1 MNAITFLKANVLS
14 PAFALILI
22 LSSCSERRP
31 IGRAADAKY
40 LEDGSNKGL
49 VNLGKINA
57 QDFTRAANQ
66 LIGDL
71 LSSGAL
77 AQAPSQP
84 AMLHVGQVRN
94 DTQTY
99 FDTDLLLQG
108 MKRDLL
114 ATKRVLISTTA
125 GPGGKGSDSYAQ
137 EVRKGL
143 EEDDKKINRPRPYFS
158 LSGKIVEETSRVDEV
173 TQSDFYFLMTLTE
186 INSGTGVWF
195 GRELITKQGRRG
207 AIGF

>member
-1 MNAITFLKANVLS
+1 MKNPLLLSFLITM
-14 PAFALILI
+14 II
-22 LSSCSERRP
+22 TSCGERRP
-31 IGRAADAKY
+31 VGRAADARY

-49 VNLGKINA
+49 VNLEKINA

-71 LSSGAL
+71 LSSNAL
-77 AQAPSQP
+77 IQAPTQP
-84 AMLHVGQVRN
+84 AILHVGEVKN

-108 MKRDLL
+108 MKRDLI
-114 ATKRVLISTTA
+114 ATNRVRISTTA
-125 GPGGKGSDSYAQ
+125 GPGGKGADSYAQ
-137 EVRKGL
+137 EVRGDLESKG
-143 EEDDKKINRPRPYFS
+143 KKINRLRPYFS
-158 LSGKIVEETSRVDEV
+158 LSGKIIEETSRVDKV
-173 TQSDFYFLMTLTE
+173 TQKDFYFLLTLTE

-195 GRELITKQGRRG
+195 GRELITKQGSRG

>member
-1 MNAITFLKANVLS
+1 MMKLIFPILVTILLFL
-14 PAFALILI
+14 I
-22 LSSCSERRP
+22 SCGERRP
-31 IGRAADAKY
+31 IGRAADARY

-49 VNLGKINA
+49 VNLDKINA

-66 LIGDL
+66 LIADL
-71 LSSGAL
+71 LSSDAL
-77 AQAPSQP
+77 RMEPSSP
-84 AMLHVGQVRN
+84 VILHIGEISN

-114 ATKRVLISTTA
+114 ATKRVRISTTS
-125 GPGGKGSDSYAQ
+125 GPGEDVTDNYAR
-137 EVRKGL
+137 EVRGRLEQKG
-143 EEDDKKINRPRPYFS
+143 KTVNRPRPFFS
-158 LSGKIVEETSRVDEV
+158 LSGKIIEETSRVDKV
-173 TQSDFYFLMTLTE
+173 TQKDFYFLLTLTE

-195 GRELITKQGRRG
+195 GRELITKQGSRG

>member
-1 MNAITFLKANVLS
+1 MKYPLLLSFLITM
-14 PAFALILI
+14 II
-22 LSSCSERRP
+22 TSCGERRP
-31 IGRAADAKY
+31 VGRAADARY

-49 VNLGKINA
+49 VNLEKINA

-71 LSSGAL
+71 LSSNAL
-77 AQAPSQP
+77 IQAPTQP
-84 AMLHVGQVRN
+84 AILHVGEVKN

-108 MKRDLL
+108 MKRDLI
-114 ATKRVLISTTA
+114 ATNRVRISTTA
-125 GPGGKGSDSYAQ
+125 GPGGKGSASYAQ
-137 EVRKGL
+137 EARDDLESKG
-143 EEDDKKINRPRPYFS
+143 KKINRPRPYFS
-158 LSGKIVEETSRVDEV
+158 LSGKIIEETSRVDKV
-173 TQSDFYFLMTLTE
+173 TQKDFYFLLTLTE

-195 GRELITKQGRRG
+195 GRELITKQGSRG

>member
-1 MNAITFLKANVLS
+1 MKNPLLLSFFITM
-14 PAFALILI
+14 II
-22 LSSCSERRP
+22 TSCGERRP
-31 IGRAADAKY
+31 VGRAADARY

-49 VNLGKINA
+49 VNLEKINA

-71 LSSGAL
+71 LSSNAL
-77 AQAPSQP
+77 IQAPTQP
-84 AMLHVGQVRN
+84 AILHVGEVRN

-108 MKRDLL
+108 MKRDLI
-114 ATKRVLISTTA
+114 ATNRVRISTTA
-125 GPGGKGSDSYAQ
+125 GLGGKGADSYAQ
-137 EVRKGL
+137 EVRGNLESKG
-143 EEDDKKINRPRPYFS
+143 KKINRLRPYFS
-158 LSGKIVEETSRVDEV
+158 LSGKIIEETSRVDKV
-173 TQSDFYFLMTLTE
+173 TQKDFYFLLTLTE

-195 GRELITKQGRRG
+195 GRELITKQGSRG

>member
-1 MNAITFLKANVLS
+1 MKIPLLLSFLITM
-14 PAFALILI
+14 II
-22 LSSCSERRP
+22 TSCGERRP
-31 IGRAADAKY
+31 VGRAADARY

-49 VNLGKINA
+49 VNLDKINA

-71 LSSGAL
+71 LSSNAL
-77 AQAPSQP
+77 IQAPTQP
-84 AMLHVGQVRN
+84 AILHVGEVRN

-108 MKRDLL
+108 MKRDLI
-114 ATKRVLISTTA
+114 ATNRVRISTTA
-125 GPGGKGSDSYAQ
+125 GPGGKGADSYAQ
-137 EVRKGL
+137 EVRVDL
-143 EEDDKKINRPRPYFS
+143 ESKSKKINRLRPYFS
-158 LSGKIVEETSRVDEV
+158 LSGKIIEETSRVDKV
-173 TQSDFYFLMTLTE
+173 TQKDFYFLLTLTE

-195 GRELITKQGRRG
+195 GRELITKQGSRG

>member
-1 MNAITFLKANVLS
+1 MKNPLLLSFLITM
-14 PAFALILI
+14 II
-22 LSSCSERRP
+22 TSCGERRP
-31 IGRAADAKY
+31 VGRAADARY

-49 VNLGKINA
+49 VNLEKINA

-71 LSSGAL
+71 LSSNAL
-77 AQAPSQP
+77 IQAPTQP
-84 AMLHVGQVRN
+84 AILHVGEVRN

-108 MKRDLL
+108 MKRDLI
-114 ATKRVLISTTA
+114 ATNRVRISTTA
-125 GPGGKGSDSYAQ
+125 GPGGKGADSYAQ
-137 EVRKGL
+137 EVRGDLETKG
-143 EEDDKKINRPRPYFS
+143 KKINRPRPYFS
-158 LSGKIVEETSRVDEV
+158 LSGKIIEETSRVDKV
-173 TQSDFYFLMTLTE
+173 TQKDFYFLLTLTE

-195 GRELITKQGRRG
+195 GRELITKQGSRG

>member
-1 MNAITFLKANVLS
+1 MKFLTIFTS
-14 PAFALILI
+14 LIFTLF
-22 LSSCSERRP
+22 LFSCNERKP

-40 LEDGSNKGL
+40 LEDGSNRGL
-49 VNLGKINA
+49 VNLDKINA

-66 LIGDL
+66 LVVDL
-71 LSSGAL
+71 LASGSL
-77 AQAPSQP
+77 SEAPNQP
-84 AMLHVGQVRN
+84 AILHVGEIRN

-114 ATKRVLISTTA
+114 ASKKVRISTTA
-125 GPGGKGSDSYAQ
+125 GPEGKISDSYAGS
-137 EVRKGL
+137 VRKELGTSG
-143 EEDDKKINRPRPYFS
+143 DKLVSTPRPYFS
-158 LSGKIVEETSRVDEV
+158 LSGKIIEETSRVEKV
-173 TQSDFYFLMTLTE
+173 TQKDFYFLLTLTE
-186 INSGTGVWF
+186 LNGGTGVWF

>member
-1 MNAITFLKANVLS
+1 MKNPFLLSFLITM
-14 PAFALILI
+14 II
-22 LSSCSERRP
+22 TSCGERRP
-31 IGRAADAKY
+31 VGRAADARY

-49 VNLGKINA
+49 VNLDKINA

-71 LSSGAL
+71 LSSNAL
-77 AQAPSQP
+77 IQAPTQP
-84 AMLHVGQVRN
+84 AILHVGEVRN

-108 MKRDLL
+108 MKRDLI
-114 ATKRVLISTTA
+114 ATNRVRISTTA
-125 GPGGKGSDSYAQ
+125 GPGGKGADSYAQ
-137 EVRKGL
+137 EVRGDLESKG
-143 EEDDKKINRPRPYFS
+143 KKINRLRPYFS
-158 LSGKIVEETSRVDEV
+158 LSGKIIEETSRVDKV
-173 TQSDFYFLMTLTE
+173 TQKDFYFLLTLTE

-195 GRELITKQGRRG
+195 GRELITKQGSRG

>member
-1 MNAITFLKANVLS
+1 MNFKILFSTVLFL
-14 PAFALILI
+14 FFI
-22 LSSCSERRP
+22 SCSERRP
-31 IGRAADAKY
+31 TGRAADARY

-49 VNLGKINA
+49 VNLDKINA

-71 LSSGAL
+71 LTSGVL
-77 AQAPSQP
+77 AEAPLQP
-84 AMLHVGQVRN
+84 ATLHVGEVRN

-114 ATKRVLISTTA
+114 STNRVRISTTA
-125 GPGGKGSDSYAQ
+125 GPGGKGADGYAQ
-137 EVRKGL
+137 KLRRELEVEGS
-143 EEDDKKINRPRPYFS
+143 KISRLRPYFS
-158 LSGKIVEETSRVDEV
+158 LSGKIIEETSRVDKV
-173 TQSDFYFLMTLTE
+173 TQKDFYFLLTLTE

-195 GRELITKQGRRG
+195 GRELITKQGSRG

>member
-1 MNAITFLKANVLS
+1 MKNPLLLSFLITT
-14 PAFALILI
+14 II
-22 LSSCSERRP
+22 TSCGERRP
-31 IGRAADAKY
+31 VGRAADARY

-49 VNLGKINA
+49 VNLEKINA

-71 LSSGAL
+71 LSSNAL
-77 AQAPSQP
+77 TQAPTLP
-84 AMLHVGQVRN
+84 AILHVGEVRN

-114 ATKRVLISTTA
+114 ATNRVRISTTA
-125 GPGGKGSDSYAQ
+125 GPGGKGADSYAQ
-137 EVRKGL
+137 EVRGDLDSKG
-143 EEDDKKINRPRPYFS
+143 KKINRPRPYFS
-158 LSGKIVEETSRVDEV
+158 LSGKIIEETSRVDKV
-173 TQSDFYFLMTLTE
+173 TQKDFYFLLTLTE

-195 GRELITKQGRRG
+195 GRELITKQGSRG

>member
-1 MNAITFLKANVLS
+1 MKTPLLLSFLITM
-14 PAFALILI
+14 II
-22 LSSCSERRP
+22 TSCGERRP
-31 IGRAADAKY
+31 VGRAADARY

-49 VNLGKINA
+49 VNLDKINA

-71 LSSGAL
+71 LSSNAL
-77 AQAPSQP
+77 IQAPTQP
-84 AMLHVGQVRN
+84 AILHVGEVRN

-108 MKRDLL
+108 MKRDLI
-114 ATKRVLISTTA
+114 ATNRVRISTTA
-125 GPGGKGSDSYAQ
+125 GPGGKGADSYAQ
-137 EVRKGL
+137 EVRGDLESKG
-143 EEDDKKINRPRPYFS
+143 KKINRLRPYFS
-158 LSGKIVEETSRVDEV
+158 LSGKIIEETSRVDKV
-173 TQSDFYFLMTLTE
+173 TQKDFYFLLTLTE

-195 GRELITKQGRRG
+195 GRELITKQGSRG

>member
-1 MNAITFLKANVLS
+1 MKSLFPS
-14 PAFALILI
+14 SIL
-22 LSSCSERRP
+22 LASLLLFSCGERKP
-31 IGRAADAKY
+31 VGRAADARY

-66 LIGDL
+66 LVTDL
-71 LSSGAL
+71 LSSGSL
-77 AQAPSQP
+77 SEAPSQP
-84 AMLHVGQVRN
+84 AILHIGEIRN

-114 ATKRVLISTTA
+114 ASKKVRISTTA
-125 GPGGKGSDSYAQ
+125 GPEGKISDSYADS
-137 EVRKGL
+137 VRKELGAGG
-143 EEDDKKINRPRPYFS
+143 DRQVGVPRPYFS
-158 LSGKIVEETSRVDEV
+158 LSGKIIEETSRVDAV
-173 TQSDFYFLMTLTE
+173 TQKDFYFLLTLTE
-186 INSGTGVWF
+186 LNGGTGVWF
-195 GRELITKQGRRG
+195 GRELITKQGSRG